1 MLLQL
6 EFLED
11 NKIQPNNYQ
20 VFSFQ
25 YFRIRILQDMVY
37 KLFIQDPD
45 YKILEGKELVL
56 WSLKG
61 NRILHRIS

>member
-56 WSLKG
+56 
-61 NRILHRIS
+61 